1 MKITVRPSSISG
13 KVTAPAS
20 KSLTQRAIAAGLLAS
35 GTTVV
40 RNPSFCNDSLAAI
53 KMAEAL
59 GAIVSTDEDM
69 ITVKAGLRPASPVTL
84 HCGESGLAMRMF
96 APIATALGS
105 QTIITGEGSLT
116 GRPVGMIGEALSQFG
131 VTVTTNNGFLPMTI
145 SGKINGGIATIDGS
159 TGSQLLTGLLMALP
173 LLKSDSELTVHH
185 LKSKPYISL
194 TQQLLSDFGIN
205 VENHEFK
212 RFNILGN
219 QLYRAHEYTVEG
231 DWSSAAFLLVAG
243 AVAGEV
249 TVSNLKCDSAQADR
263 MVLDALIK
271 AGVKL
276 TKQDNQVKTARS
288 DLKAFTFDATDSP
301 DLFPPLA
308 ALSSYCRGISRIKGV
323 SRLAHKESDRSKAI
337 IQVLNELHINAYVEG
352 DSMFIEGGDVRGT
365 GVSSHNDHRI
375 VMMEAVMALGC
386 RGEVGITGAEA
397 VSKSYPEF
405 FEALQG
411 LGAVII

>member
-194 TQQLLSDFGIN
+194 TQQLLSDFGIK

-288 DLKAFTFDATDSP
+288 DLKAFTFDVTDSP

>member
-13 KVTAPAS
+13 EVTAPAS

-40 RNPSFCNDSLAAI
+40 RNPSFCNDSLAVI

-69 ITVKAGLRPASPVTL
+69 ITIKAGLRPASPVTL

-116 GRPVGMIGEALSQFG
+116 RRPVGMIGEALSQFG

-145 SGKINGGIATIDGS
+145 SGKINGGSATIDGS

-194 TQQLLSDFGIN
+194 TQQLLYDFGIK

-212 RFNILGN
+212 RFNIPGN

-323 SRLAHKESDRSKAI
+323 SRLAHKESDRAKSI
-337 IQVLNELHINAYVEG
+337 IQVLNELQINAYVEG

-405 FEALQG
+405 FEALKG

>member
-1 MKITVRPSSISG
+1 MKITVHPSSISG

-59 GAIVSTDEDM
+59 GAIVSTDDDM

-145 SGKINGGIATIDGS
+145 SGMINGGTATIDGS

-194 TQQLLSDFGIN
+194 TQQLLSDFGIK

-212 RFNILGN
+212 RFYIPGN

-231 DWSSAAFLLVAG
+231 DWSSAAFLLIAG

-249 TVSNLKCDSAQADR
+249 TVSNLKCDSSQADR

-276 TKQDNQVKTARS
+276 TKQDNQVKAARS

-386 RGEVGITGAEA
+386 SGEVGITGAEA

-411 LGAVII
+411 LGTIII

>member
-1 MKITVRPSSISG
+1 
-13 KVTAPAS
+13 
-20 KSLTQRAIAAGLLAS
+20 
-35 GTTVV
+35 
-40 RNPSFCNDSLAAI
+40 
-53 KMAEAL
+53 
-59 GAIVSTDEDM
+59 
-69 ITVKAGLRPASPVTL
+69 
-84 HCGESGLAMRMF
+84 MRMF
-96 APIATALGS
+96 APIAAVLGD
-105 QTIITGEGSLT
+105 QTTLTGEGSLT
-116 GRPVGMIGEALSQFG
+116 GRPVDMISEALSQFG
-131 VTVTTNNGFLPMTI
+131 VTVTTNNGLLPLTI
-145 SGKINGGIATIDGS
+145 SGKINGGNATIDGS

-173 LLKSDSELTVHH
+173 LLKSDSKLTVHH

-194 TQQLLSDFGIN
+194 TQQLLSDFGIKI
-205 VENHEFK
+205 ENDEFK
-212 RFNILGN
+212 HFNIRGN

-231 DWSSAAFLLVAG
+231 DWSGAAFLLVAG

-249 TVSNLKCDSAQADR
+249 TVNNLKCDSAQADNS
-263 MVLDALIK
+263 VLDALIK

-276 TKQDNQVKTARS
+276 TKQDNQVKTAMS

-323 SRLAHKESDRSKAI
+323 SRLAHKESDRAKAI

-352 DSMFIEGGDVRGT
+352 DSMFIEGGEVRGT

-405 FEALQG
+405 FEALKD
-411 LGAVII
+411 LGAVIT

>member
-13 KVTAPAS
+13 KVIAPAS

-59 GAIVSTDEDM
+59 GAIVSTDDDM
-69 ITVKAGLRPASPVTL
+69 ITVKAGLRLASPVTL

-116 GRPVGMIGEALSQFG
+116 GRPVSMIREALSQFG

-145 SGKINGGIATIDGS
+145 SGKINGGTATIDGS

-194 TQQLLSDFGIN
+194 TQQLLSDFGIK

-212 RFNILGN
+212 RFYIPGN

-231 DWSSAAFLLVAG
+231 DWSSAAFLLIAG

-249 TVSNLKCDSAQADR
+249 TVSNLKCDSSQADR
-263 MVLDALIK
+263 MVLDALLK

-337 IQVLNELHINAYVEG
+337 IQVLNELHINAYVEE

-386 RGEVGITGAEA
+386 MGEVGITGAEA

-405 FEALQG
+405 FEAMKG
-411 LGAVII
+411 LGAALI